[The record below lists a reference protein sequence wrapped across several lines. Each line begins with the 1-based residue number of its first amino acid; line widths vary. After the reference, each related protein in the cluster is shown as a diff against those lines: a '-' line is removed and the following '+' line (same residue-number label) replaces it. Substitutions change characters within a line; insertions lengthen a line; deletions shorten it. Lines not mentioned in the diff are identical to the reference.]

1 MDGHKAA
8 FSMINSDNIDTR
20 KAAAWALMR
29 IHKKE
34 VVDEL
39 LKRLSSEKNSSK
51 RKPLLSTLA
60 RLYHKEAEWKGDS
73 WGTRPDTRGPYYQL
87 ATWKQSE
94 RILNELKKILDTAP
108 AEEAGF
114 IVEKLNKNRIQSN
127 EALNKVISL
136 AIKDAKLIPAA
147 IAQIAA
153 AGDAPN
159 SAIPL
164 VLKGA
169 RNPETPPGALAS
181 AVAILVKSDDK
192 EALPAVLAA
201 LSTLE
206 KAKGFGKDQSAARGS
221 FLNAPKLEN
230 HHLILEKIAAEK
242 PGTSEGKWASMSI
255 LQLASRKGGS
265 PESREMSLKAIDLA
279 WPDPK
284 QRLAFIKAAQD
295 LRNPVI
301 NDRIG
306 AALSDPDAAIAQA
319 AKSAAGRLKIQTP
332 GEDKTPKIATLK
344 PAAAIKKVSG
354 MKGDVALGQAIYTRA
369 TCNACHTVS
378 QKEKQKGPYL
388 GNITET
394 YRRNELAEAILVPGK
409 TIAQGFATNVFTLK
423 DGSSKMG
430 FVTDESG
437 DSVSLRDI
445 SSAEHTFKKSQIK
458 ERSTLP
464 NSLMPSGLMANFT
477 THEMASLLSY
487 LESLAKKK

>member
-1 MDGHKAA
+1 
-8 FSMINSDNIDTR
+8 MINSDNIDTR

-29 IHKKE
+29 MRKKE

-39 LKRLSSEKNSSK
+39 LKRLSSEKDAAK

-60 RLYHKEAEWKGDS
+60 RLYHTEGEWKGDS

-87 ATWKQSE
+87 ATWEQSE

-136 AIKDAKLIPAA
+136 ATKDAKLIPAA

-153 AGDAPN
+153 AKEAPSN
-159 SAIPL
+159 AIPL
-164 VLKGA
+164 VVKGA
-169 RNPETPPGALAS
+169 LDPKTPPAALAS
-181 AVAILVKSDDK
+181 AVSILAKSDDK
-192 EALPAVLAA
+192 QALPAMLAA
-201 LSTLE
+201 LVTLDS
-206 KAKGFGKDQSAARGS
+206 AKGFGKDQGAARQA

-230 HHLILEKIAAEK
+230 HHLALEKLAAEK
-242 PGTSEGKWASMSI
+242 PSSPEGKWAAMSV

-265 PESREMSLKAIDLA
+265 PESKEMSLKAINA
-279 WPDPK
+279 GWNDPK
-284 QRLAFIKAAQD
+284 QRLAFIKAANE

-301 NDRIG
+301 NNRIA
-306 AALSDPDAAIAQA
+306 AALSDPDPEVAKA
-319 AKSAAGRLKIQTP
+319 AKDAAGRLKIQAP
-332 GEDKTPKIATLK
+332 GEDKTPNIAKLK
-344 PAAAIKKVSG
+344 PAEAVAQATKL
-354 MKGDVALGQAIYTRA
+354 KGGVALGQAIYTRA

-378 QKEKQKGPYL
+378 QDEKQKGPYL

-394 YRRNELAEAILVPGK
+394 YRRMELAEAILVPEK
-409 TIAQGFATNVFTLK
+409 TIAQGFATNVFVLK
-423 DGSSKMG
+423 DGTSKMG

-437 DSVSLRDI
+437 DSVTVRDI
-445 SSAEHTFKKSQIK
+445 TSAEHSFKKSQIK

-464 NSLMPSGLMANFT
+464 NSLMPPGLMNNFS
-477 THEMASLLSY
+477 THELASLLSY